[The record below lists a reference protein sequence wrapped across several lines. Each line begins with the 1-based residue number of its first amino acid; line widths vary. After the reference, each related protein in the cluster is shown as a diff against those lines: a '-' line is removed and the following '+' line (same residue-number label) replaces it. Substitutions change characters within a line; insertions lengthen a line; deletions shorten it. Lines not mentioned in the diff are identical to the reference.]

1 MTREEALEYRRK
13 IEAAAG
19 AQTDEA
25 ALESIDLFPKWR
37 PDIDVTAGQRLQHD
51 GLLYRVV
58 QPHRTQEDWTPDVT
72 PALFVRVSLEEWPE
86 WVQPTGAH
94 DAYAKGA
101 KVAHNG
107 RRWTSDVDGNVW
119 EPGVYGWTINE

>member
-58 QPHRTQEDWTPDVT
+58 QPHRTQADWTPDAT
-72 PALFVRVSLEEWPE
+72 PALFVVVSLEEWPE

-94 DAYAKGA
+94 DAYMKGA